1 MKKSLK
7 YTGYTL
13 LTLVVL
19 ILVYL
24 GCAWTFSHLTVKGEK
39 QQNPD
44 VTVYILGNGI
54 HTDVVVPVKT
64 DYKDW
69 SQGILYKNTRGNDTS
84 LQYLAIGWGD
94 KGFYLNTPHL
104 ADLTFSTAFNAAFGL
119 SSSAMHTT
127 FYKSLEE
134 GDHCLKLGIDKAQ
147 YQRLITFI
155 ENSQLAIHFKT
166 YSEKR
171 PLIDILSATSLR
183 RDHRF
188 R

>member
-1 MKKSLK
+1 MKKLLK

-13 LTLVVL
+13 LTLVGL
-19 ILVYL
+19 ILIYL
-24 GCAWTFSHLTVKGEK
+24 GCAWTFSHLTIKGEK

-64 DYKDW
+64 AYKDW

-94 KGFYLNTPHL
+94 KDFYLKTPHL

-127 FYKSLEE
+127 FYKSLF
-134 GDHCLKLGIDKAQ
+134 HTCNTWTNNALKACGQKACWWTPFEDGVF
-147 YQRLITFI
+147 Y
-155 ENSQLAIHFKT
+155 AYK
-166 YSEKR
+166 K
-171 PLIDILSATSLR
+171 
-183 RDHRF
+183 
-188 R
+188 